1 MRTLLLAW
9 LVFGLLGCSAPPSG
23 TANLAAPPAAA
34 TAGSSTSAVDAG
46 APSYRIHAG
55 DTLEIQVWKN
65 QDLSRTV
72 PVKPDGYISLPLLG
86 EVRAGG
92 LTPPQLR
99 EDLIKRLAEYIPSP
113 EVSVIV
119 SKVSY
124 IVAVMGRVGSPG
136 ERELQRP
143 ATVLEVLAMSG
154 GLTEFASTRGITV
167 LRTEGTETRRI
178 PFDYSAALAGET
190 GANFLLLPGD
200 IVVVP

>member
-1 MRTLLLAW
+1 MRALAFAW
-9 LVFGLLGCSAPPSG
+9 LLTGLLGCSVAPSG
-23 TANLAAPPAAA
+23 TASPAAA
-34 TAGSSTSAVDAG
+34 APETSTSTVEAQS
-46 APSYRIHAG
+46 PSYRIHAG

-86 EVRAGG
+86 EVRAAG

-99 EDLIKRLAEYIPSP
+99 ENLIKRLAEYIPSP

-124 IVAVMGRVGSPG
+124 VVAVMGKVNSPG
-136 ERELQRP
+136 EKELQRP
-143 ATVLEVLAMSG
+143 TTALEVLAIAG
-154 GLTEFASTRGITV
+154 GVTEFASTGGIMV
-167 LRTEGTETRRI
+167 LRNDETGVQKI
-178 PFDYSAALAGET
+178 PFDYKAAISGDAK
-190 GANFLLLPGD
+190 ANFVVLPGD